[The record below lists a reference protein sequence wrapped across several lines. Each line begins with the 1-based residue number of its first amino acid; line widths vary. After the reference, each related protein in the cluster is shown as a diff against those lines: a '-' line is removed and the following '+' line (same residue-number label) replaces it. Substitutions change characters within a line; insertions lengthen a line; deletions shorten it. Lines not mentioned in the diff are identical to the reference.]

1 MSKINC
7 WEFRK
12 CGRAPGGYR
21 AKEFGVCPATTETR
35 MNGIHGGT
43 NGGRSCWAVAGTFCF
58 GEVQGTFANEFKNC
72 MDCEFF
78 WLIHGEEEDFVPS
91 VGTLHIG
98 MRKS

>member
-1 MSKINC
+1 
-7 WEFRK
+7 
-12 CGRAPGGYR
+12 
-21 AKEFGVCPATTETR
+21 